1 MTQYPN
7 SQEPWQ
13 MPPSPNNG
21 TNHTNIATITL
32 WILAAV
38 QGILFGFCSVGMSV
52 LTMIPYDELLQQP
65 GWSEIDPQGLQIL
78 YDIAGIL
85 AVCVFVFGCGPAIAY
100 LILAFF
106 VKKSSRPSII
116 TCIVLLCIQTL
127 ILAALL
133 GFAILGAVAQGN
145 VLGLFM
151 SILMFGS
158 PVGLQLF
165 AVFHLYKA
173 LSNNP
178 PPSPSPQDTWDQTEP
193 WEQ

>member
-13 MPPSPNNG
+13 MAPPPNNG
-21 TNHTNIATITL
+21 TSHTNIATIAL
-32 WILAAV
+32 WILAAL
-38 QGILFGFCSVGMSV
+38 QGILFGCCSAGMGI

-65 GWSEIDPQGLQIL
+65 GWTEIDPQGLQII

-85 AVCVFVFGCGPAIAY
+85 AVCIFIFGCGPAIAY

-106 VKKSSRPSII
+106 VKKSSRPAII
-116 TCIVLLCIQTL
+116 TCIVLLCIETL
-127 ILAALL
+127 LLGGML
-133 GFAILGAVAQGN
+133 GFAILGAVVQGN

-151 SILMFGS
+151 SLFIFGS

-165 AVFHLYKA
+165 ALFHLFKA
-173 LSNNP
+173 LSNKQ
-178 PPSPSPQDTWDQTEP
+178 PPSPQETLDQVEP